1 MGPEIVSSGQHAMR
15 AFRESVRSASHHAY
29 SVNDLGDLIG
39 PMTPDELI
47 VMDADGNKIEGECR
61 ASVGANLPEALFS
74 AIYLEDSAKTYLAAK
89 AAARNGHVD
98 ILIDEQADAA
108 VEVFK
113 DYGQKSK

>member
-47 VMDADGNKIEGECR
+47 VMDADGNKIE
-61 ASVGANLPEALFS
+61 
-74 AIYLEDSAKTYLAAK
+74 
-89 AAARNGHVD
+89 VD